1 MELIT
6 PTMLLLHHVMFP
18 PPYTKA
24 SGPSQMH
31 KDSDFADPDS
41 RLFASPPPQGAALA
55 RLLTAAASTT
65 EFNGVQNFYV
75 SALGPIA
82 YTNADIDDGTWAYAA
97 QPPGDGDESTL
108 KQDARDR
115 DGAASDLRMVQCE
128 YSSC

>member
-1 MELIT
+1 
-6 PTMLLLHHVMFP
+6 MLLLHHVMFP
-18 PPYTKA
+18 PPYAKPAAA
-24 SGPSQMH
+24 SQIN
-31 KDSDFADPDS
+31 KDSDFADPDA

-82 YTNADIDDGTWAYAA
+82 YTNADIDDGTWAYAI
-97 QPPGDGDESTL
+97 QPPGDGPSLT
-108 KQDARDR
+108 QDSRDR

-128 YSSC
+128 SALQ